1 MSTETA
7 AYPLTLDAI
16 VQRYP
21 GAPAPAV
28 DNVTL
33 EIGGGELVALLG
45 PSGCGKTTLL
55 RIIGGFI
62 GQTEGKV
69 VVGDKRIDHLPPNR
83 RERRHRVPELCA
95 VSAHDRGRERRLR
108 PCRARRVAGGAA

>member
-55 RIIGGFI
+55 RIIAGFI
-62 GQTEGKV
+62 EQTEA
-69 VVGDKRIDHLPPNR
+69 RSW
-83 RERRHRVPELCA
+83 
-95 VSAHDRGRERRLR
+95 SATSASTSCR
-108 PCRARRVAGGAA
+108 PTDAKSASCSRTTRCSRT